1 MAELLNLD
9 EVRHVAKLARLDL
22 SHEQLQQYRREL
34 SSVMAHIAKL
44 NEVDVQGIEPMAQ
57 PHDLTNRLDED
68 EVVAPMPVE
77 QVLEAAPAVEG
88 QFLAVPKVFGGDDE
102 R

>member
-1 MAELLNLD
+1 M
-9 EVRHVAKLARLDL
+9 KL
-22 SHEQLQQYRREL
+22 SHQQLQQYRREL
-34 SSVMAHIAKL
+34 SSVVAHIAKL
-44 NEVDVQGIEPMAQ
+44 KEVDVQGVEPMAQ

-77 QVLEAAPAVEG
+77 QVLGAAPAVKD
-88 QFLAVPKVFGGDDE
+88 QFLAVPKVLGGEDE

>member
-9 EVRHVAKLARLDL
+9 EVRHVAKLARLKL

-34 SSVMAHIAKL
+34 SSVVAHIAKL
-44 NEVDVQGIEPMAQ
+44 HEVDVQGVEPMAH

-77 QVLEAAPAVEG
+77 QVLGPAPAVKD
-88 QFLAVPKVFGGDDE
+88 QFLTVPKVFGGDDE

>member
-9 EVRHVAKLARLDL
+9 EVRHVAKLARLNL

-34 SSVMAHIAKL
+34 SSVVAHIAKL
-44 NEVDVQGIEPMAQ
+44 NEVDVQGVEPMAH

-77 QVLEAAPAVEG
+77 HVLGAAPAVKD
-88 QFLAVPKVFGGDDE
+88 QFLAVPKVFGGEHE

>member
-9 EVRHVAKLARLDL
+9 EVRHVAKLARLNL

-34 SSVMAHIAKL
+34 SSVIAHIAKL
-44 NEVDVQGIEPMAQ
+44 NELDVQGVEPMAQ
-57 PHDLTNRLDED
+57 PHDLTNRLDDD

-77 QVLEAAPAVEG
+77 QVLGAAPAVKDR
-88 QFLAVPKVFGGDDE
+88 FLAVPKVFGGEDK